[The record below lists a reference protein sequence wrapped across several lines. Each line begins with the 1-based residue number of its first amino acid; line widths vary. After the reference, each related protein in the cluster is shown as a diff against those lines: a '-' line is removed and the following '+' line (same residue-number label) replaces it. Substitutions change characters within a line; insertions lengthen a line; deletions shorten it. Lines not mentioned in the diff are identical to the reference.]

1 MAKDPVHLYVGLYED
16 LEKAER
22 DFDGLVALH
31 RQGLVAAFDAAVV
44 ERGEDGDPRIVHKKR
59 TRPPHPARASA
70 IGALLTVLTPF
81 VAIPFAVDRRRRRR
95 AGRATPRAA
104 CPRATR
110 EELGEAL
117 AANEAALVIASK
129 KTEPGRLEQMLP
141 GASRRV
147 AKVLDIEHED
157 FAEALE
163 QAKDEE

>member
-44 ERGEDGDPRIVHKKR
+44 ERGKDGDPRIVHKKR
-59 TRPPHPARASA
+59 TGHHVLSGIG

-81 VAIPFAVDRRRRRR
+81 VAIPFAAVG
-95 AGRATPRAA
+95 AGAGALVRHAEGSLPKSDAR
-104 CPRATR
+104 
-110 EELGEAL
+110 ELGEAL

-141 GASRRV
+141 GASRRL
-147 AKVLDIEHED
+147 AKVLDVEHED
-157 FAEALE
+157 FAEALK
-163 QAKDEE
+163 QAKDEA

>member
-16 LEKAER
+16 LAKAEQ

-44 ERGEDGDPRIVHKKR
+44 ERGEDGAPRIVHKKR
-59 TRPPHPARASA
+59 TGHHVLTGFGVGA
-70 IGALLTVLTPF
+70 ILTVLTPF
-81 VAIPFAVDRRRRRR
+81 VAIPFAVIG
-95 AGRATPRAA
+95 AGAGALVRHAEDSLPKSDA
-104 CPRATR
+104 

-141 GASRRV
+141 GASRRM
-147 AKVLDIEHED
+147 AKVLDLEHED

-163 QAKDEE
+163 QAKDEG

>member
-44 ERGEDGDPRIVHKKR
+44 ERGEDGDSADRAQEADG
-59 TRPPHPARASA
+59 PPHPLRHRASA
-70 IGALLTVLTPF
+70 RCSPCSRPSSPSPSPSIGAGTGALVRHAEGSLPKGD
-81 VAIPFAVDRRRRRR
+81 A
-95 AGRATPRAA
+95 
-104 CPRATR
+104 

-141 GASRRV
+141 GASRRL
-147 AKVLDIEHED
+147 AMVLDVEHED

-163 QAKDEE
+163 QAKDEA

>member
-16 LEKAER
+16 LEKAEQ

-44 ERGEDGDPRIVHKKR
+44 ERGEDGAPRIVHKKR
-59 TRPPHPARASA
+59 TGHHILTGFGVGAHPHRAH
-70 IGALLTVLTPF
+70 
-81 VAIPFAVDRRRRRR
+81 AVHRHPLRRGRGRRRR
-95 AGRATPRAA
+95 AGPSQPRTA
-104 CPRATR
+104 CRRATR

-141 GASRRV
+141 GASQRL
-147 AKVLDIEHED
+147 AKVLDLEHAD

-163 QAKDEE
+163 QAKDEG

>member
-59 TRPPHPARASA
+59 TGHH
-70 IGALLTVLTPF
+70 ILTGIGVGALLTVLTPF
-81 VAIPFAVDRRRRRR
+81 VAIPFAVIG
-95 AGRATPRAA
+95 AGAGALVRHAEDSLPKSDAQ
-104 CPRATR
+104 
-110 EELGEAL
+110 ELGEAL

-147 AKVLDIEHED
+147 AKVLDVEHED

-163 QAKDEE
+163 QAKDEA

>member
-1 MAKDPVHLYVGLYED
+1 VAKDPVHLYVGLYED
-16 LEKAER
+16 PEKAER

-44 ERGEDGDPRIVHKKR
+44 ECGEDGTPRIVHKKR
-59 TRPPHPARASA
+59 TGHHILTGLGVGA
-70 IGALLTVLTPF
+70 ILTVVTPF
-81 VAIPFAVDRRRRRR
+81 IAIPFAVIG
-95 AGRATPRAA
+95 AGTGALVRHSEDSLPKSDA
-104 CPRATR
+104 

-141 GASRRV
+141 GASKRI
-147 AKVLDIEHED
+147 AKVLDLEHAD

-163 QAKDEE
+163 QARDEV

>member
-16 LEKAER
+16 LAAAEN
-22 DFDGLVALH
+22 DFDGLVVLH

-44 ERGEDGDPRIVHKKR
+44 ERGEDGTPRIVHKKR
-59 TRPPHPARASA
+59 TGHHILSGFGVGA
-70 IGALLTVLTPF
+70 ILTVLTPF
-81 VAIPFAVDRRRRRR
+81 IAVPFALIG
-95 AGRATPRAA
+95 AGAGALVRHSEDSLPKSDA
-104 CPRATR
+104 

-141 GASRRV
+141 GASRRM
-147 AKVLDIEHED
+147 AKVLDLEHAD

-163 QAKDEE
+163 QAKDEG